1 MAGRLSLGLA
11 VKLPTGFTK
20 GIFAAAI
27 TDLTS

>member
-20 GIFAAAI
+20 GMFAAA

>member
-11 VKLPTGFTK
+11 VLPTGFTK
-20 GIFAAAI
+20 GMFAAAI